1 MNTIIARYYQ
11 FAGRIR
17 EAFGRITHNGT
28 SIAIGKHNQLV
39 GRITEFCHLS
49 IEDAELMA
57 REASG
62 PTLQLQC
69 HSRVAYPFPR
79 GRAED

>member
-1 MNTIIARYYQ
+1 MNIFMARYYQ

-17 EAFGRITHNGT
+17 EAFGRITHNET
-28 SIAIGKHNQLV
+28 AIAVGKHDQLV

-62 PTLQLQC
+62 PTLQLQ
-69 HSRVAYPFPR
+69 
-79 GRAED
+79 